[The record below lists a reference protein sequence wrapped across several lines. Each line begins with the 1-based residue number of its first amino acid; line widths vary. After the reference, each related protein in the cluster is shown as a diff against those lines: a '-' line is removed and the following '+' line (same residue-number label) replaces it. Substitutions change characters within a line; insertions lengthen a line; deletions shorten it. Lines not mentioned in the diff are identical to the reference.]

1 MLLLD
6 THILLWSALASP
18 RLSREAS
25 ELIDDPA
32 NKPVFSVAS
41 IWEIA
46 IKSSLGREDFQVN
59 PSRLRMKLLEN
70 GYEELPIT
78 GRHVLTLNSLPDHH
92 KDPFDRILIA
102 QATAEVFMLITAD
115 PLVGAYTGPILKV

>member
-1 MLLLD
+1 
-6 THILLWSALASP
+6 
-18 RLSREAS
+18 
-25 ELIDDPA
+25 
-32 NKPVFSVAS
+32 
-41 IWEIA
+41 
-46 IKSSLGREDFQVN
+46 
-59 PSRLRMKLLEN
+59 MKLLEN